1 MISLL
6 LYVPPLIQ
14 SCVQKQ
20 NKKNQPK
27 TQKPNLNKYMYISII
42 SCLAALNKQKNNIK
56 TPKPHVNG
64 LLPPPVLI
72 MYQICYS

>member
-1 MISLL
+1 
-6 LYVPPLIQ
+6 
-14 SCVQKQ
+14 
-20 NKKNQPK
+20 
-27 TQKPNLNKYMYISII
+27 MYISII